1 MAAIPLPLPL
11 LIIAGFCAFLIIGIE
26 QGVLG
31 IFVAEL
37 GQLYDR
43 DPEELGLF
51 FALHGVGSALVTG
64 AALIP
69 FIEERN
75 HRRITI
81 AALCMATGAWLVSGP
96 AAWPLKLVASV
107 LLGIGFGGLSMS
119 FNTLFVT
126 RFSQHNASLLNVLN
140 ATYGLGAVAGPWIL
154 TRQWLDGQGIFT
166 LIAIAS
172 ALLALLSITI
182 DDRVPSRDQVTIE
195 GARTGSIAPILSVAF
210 LTLMIEAGLTY
221 WVPSLLDTQG
231 YGADVI
237 ADFMTTFFAWF
248 VVIRL
253 LAALT
258 AAVFNTFIFA
268 VFGHAG
274 VVITLTL
281 AATGQLSLA
290 DIGFIGAFMGII
302 FPNAYAWMLN
312 TSRGGTTTGAKI
324 MLSAISGAT
333 AGPYVLG
340 WVLPLFGTTAVLVT
354 LLTAGLVTIGL
365 MSITQLRA
373 RAK

>member
-1 MAAIPLPLPL
+1 MAPIPLPL

-75 HRRITI
+75 HRRISI

-140 ATYGLGAVAGPWIL
+140 ATYGLGAIAGPWIL

-172 ALLALLSITI
+172 ALLAVLSITI

-221 WVPSLLDTQG
+221 WVPSLLDAQG

-253 LAALT
+253 MAALT

-373 RAK
+373 LAK

>member
-1 MAAIPLPLPL
+1 MAAIPLPL

-37 GQLYDR
+37 GQLYER

-107 LLGIGFGGLSMS
+107 LLGIGFGGLSMA

-172 ALLALLSITI
+172 ALLAVLSITI
-182 DDRVPSRDQVTIE
+182 DDRVPARDQVTIE

-221 WVPSLLDTQG
+221 WVPSLLDAQG

-237 ADFMTTFFAWF
+237 ANFMTTFFAWF

-268 VFGHAG
+268 VFGHTG

-373 RAK
+373 LAK

>member
-1 MAAIPLPLPL
+1 M
-11 LIIAGFCAFLIIGIE
+11 
-26 QGVLG
+26 G

-51 FALHGVGSALVTG
+51 FALPGVGSALVSG

-69 FIEERN
+69 FIEESN

-172 ALLALLSITI
+172 ALLAVLSITI
-182 DDRVPSRDQVTIE
+182 DDRVPARDQVTIE

-237 ADFMTTFFAWF
+237 ANFMTTFFAWF

-253 LAALT
+253 MAALT

-274 VVITLTL
+274 VVITLTWQHWP
-281 AATGQLSLA
+281 AVACGHRVYWSFH
-290 DIGFIGAFMGII
+290 GGH
-302 FPNAYAWMLN
+302 FPQCYAWMLN

-365 MSITQLRA
+365 MSVTQLRA